1 MAKKDKKKS
10 NKMGIKIASL
20 IQVAFYKKKKIFLTI
35 ENIRRMVRIPSE
47 ANTEIYGICL
57 RKEDGEEVLYLAKVF
72 RKVTGSIKKV
82 NVTDFYDARE
92 LAGKYCEEKEKGE

>member
-1 MAKKDKKKS
+1 MAKKDD
-10 NKMGIKIASL
+10 KMGKKTASL
-20 IQVAFYKKKKIFLTI
+20 IQVAFHEKKETFLPI
-35 ENIRRMVRIPSE
+35 EEIRKMVRIPSE

-82 NVTDFYDARE
+82 NVTDFYEARE